1 MAFGNAYVRLGR
13 TESAAA
19 VPGGLN
25 VFQFVFSCA
34 SFPPPPTEAA
44 AVTTRRRFRGGTGR
58 FVQQIDGHGPWGYA
72 VAGVCVFGFS
82 LPSIRHTAK
91 IDFRNLQAKKS
102 RDPGA
107 LSNRT
112 RYRIAAY
119 RRAAVRGDR

>member
-34 SFPPPPTEAA
+34 SFSPPPHRGSGRHHTTE
-44 AVTTRRRFRGGTGR
+44 VSGGTGR

-91 IDFRNLQAKKS
+91 IDFRSLQAKKS